1 MCQIKPMEGEHVL
14 EDNYPV
20 FMGFWYVCD
29 GEPLISPIQGTIAE
43 LKIHIGAKEI
53 RNCIAVQRNLNIL

>member
-1 MCQIKPMEGEHVL
+1 
-14 EDNYPV
+14 
-20 FMGFWYVCD
+20 
-29 GEPLISPIQGTIAE
+29 LISPIQGTIAE